1 VDIHRKK
8 DFKDMKKKTPDA
20 QQDNVLKTAAQ
31 AIGATLGR
39 LAVATGLEHPME
51 LAGKKTPARR
61 KVASKTS
68 AKKTAPAKK
77 ATLKKVAKKVAN
89 KVAKKVTKKTKK

>member
-1 VDIHRKK
+1 MDIHRKK

-51 LAGKKTPARR
+51 LAVKKTPPRR
-61 KVASKTS
+61 KAASKTA

-77 ATLKKVAKKVAN
+77 AALKKVAKKAP
-89 KVAKKVTKKTKK
+89 KKAKK